1 MKKYKTKDIVMQNI
15 YLLIPLII
23 YAIYKNGY
31 LLYQKNLINFI
42 NIFKPLYLVII
53 SIIIKIVIDLI
64 KYKKIKIDYNLI
76 YVILISM
83 IMPYNINLLLF
94 ITTFTLLYIL
104 TLFIEKYIKFNKVC
118 FIYLIIIL
126 INFLINDFTY
136 LTPLE
141 INYSYSFNFLDL
153 LIGRNIGGISSTSIL
168 FSLIAYIILINN
180 FYYKKDIPITI
191 NVTYLTFSFIY
202 FLITN
207 NTEYLLNSELIFA
220 SIFISTLP
228 EYSPYKARNQLIY
241 GILIGIITFIISLFF
256 NSIISIYIAT
266 FVISLFLNIRQIK
279 TK

>member
-31 LLYQKNLINFI
+31 LIYQKNLINFI